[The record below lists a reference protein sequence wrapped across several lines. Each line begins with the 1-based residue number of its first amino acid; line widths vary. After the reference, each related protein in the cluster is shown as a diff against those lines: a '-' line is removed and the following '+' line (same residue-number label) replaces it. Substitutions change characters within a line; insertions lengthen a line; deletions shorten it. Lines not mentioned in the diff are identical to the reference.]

1 MDDGGA
7 VAAVIGSQK
16 VTELINL
23 QHRAHDQCET
33 KSSLKKREK
42 ENERRKVFKVENG
55 FSSFLKICCFLSI
68 LS

>member
-42 ENERRKVFKVENG
+42 ENERRK
-55 FSSFLKICCFLSI
+55 FLK
-68 LS
+68 